1 MNLKRREI
9 ITIAL
14 IAVVTM
20 LIIFLLTWKVLGG
33 DNNSP
38 EPKPATVT
46 SPEAP
51 SPSGTPVPTGTATPE
66 PTTPTPTPE
75 PTATATPEP
84 TSTPTG
90 APTPTDTPAPTD
102 TPTPTVTSKP
112 TNTPTKAPTQAPTVT
127 PTPKPTK
134 APTPTVTSKPTNTP
148 TKAPTQAPTVTPTP
162 KPTGAPTPTAT
173 PTPTAKPTQVVSP
186 DEWTANNLPPGFA
199 TEMEVVKNV
208 TEWALTTYVKPSLQR
223 SGYSYQ
229 GYELISTGK
238 IVDGWT
244 SYRAKV
250 TAKNNEFDSVIVEA
264 VFIVSGRDY
273 AYIKNGRYSSMSY
286 LEVTPYIKG
295 KQRKM
300 VTDLSSAQFEE
311 YLKNLIQ

>member
-102 TPTPTVTSKP
+102 T
-112 TNTPTKAPTQAPTVT
+112 
-127 PTPKPTK
+127 
-134 APTPTVTSKPTNTP
+134 PTPTVTSKPTNTP